1 MRSRDVQSLSNSMRA
16 QGVLIPSKG
25 IPAGLTVSLLVH
37 SALFIMIVPWSASRQ
52 AVSPEVIPISVTIF
66 SKPGSFGRPIADLVL
81 EPGSEKPKSK
91 VSSLQVEDPQTPT
104 VSVPSSSNAWR
115 TQYPVAGK
123 PNHISPDQNAWRDRE
138 PSSVARSTSSRAIEE
153 SYFWQRTEAAGASGD
168 VTNFAGGQDREVRGL
183 TLTTRT
189 GWQTN
194 PVEDSKLT
202 YSATG
207 SPLKLTVRQASSG
220 GFVGRAFTA
229 GADPAFG
236 ISPMQWGD
244 DATARSQ
251 RLDWTLLKFTNFEVT
266 AFGYQ
271 NEVGAAFAPF
281 AQTKNE
287 FVIAGTQTMKAG
299 GRVRVGSFSFGVAG
313 SSLENAPP
321 VTNLAVVEQ
330 GTSLTA
336 VQQEASL
343 TLDLAHLLRATGVSS
358 GVLSRLLPTLSV
370 TRSDKH
376 SAAAGQ
382 SVATRDGISSS
393 FGAPTIWVTGGIVP
407 RDVVTSSFGGT
418 WTWDDDYASLNYWS
432 YSSDGNARLPSS
444 GAGRGI
450 NASFGAYYS
459 SFGIDADL
467 SYGQT
472 ENVVRSTQSAGIVYD
487 SSITLSYKP
496 AKFPGLWASAETG
509 NYRQTAIGDGTSSD
523 LSVVSTSGEYW
534 SFTTGVDFTRVFWGA
549 EASAAG
555 APAEQRS
562 SAKLLYRYSDS
573 LDSSA
578 ASAVRN
584 GDSLVAMMIQR
595 SF

>member
-1 MRSRDVQSLSNSMRA
+1 M
-16 QGVLIPSKG
+16 
-25 IPAGLTVSLLVH
+25 
-37 SALFIMIVPWSASRQ
+37 
-52 AVSPEVIPISVTIF
+52 
-66 SKPGSFGRPIADLVL
+66 L

-153 SYFWQRTEAAGASGD
+153 SYFWQRSEAAGASGD

-220 GFVGRAFTA
+220 GFAGRAFTP
-229 GADPAFG
+229 GANFVDPAFG

-281 AQTKNE
+281 GQTKNE

-313 SSLENAPP
+313 SSLETAPP
-321 VTNLAVVEQ
+321 VTNLAAVQQ

-382 SVATRDGISSS
+382 SGATRDGITSS
-393 FGAPTIWVTGGIVP
+393 FGAPTIWVTGEIVP

-432 YSSDGNARLPSS
+432 YSSDGNARLRELGGWP
-444 GAGRGI
+444 
-450 NASFGAYYS
+450 
-459 SFGIDADL
+459 
-467 SYGQT
+467 
-472 ENVVRSTQSAGIVYD
+472 
-487 SSITLSYKP
+487 
-496 AKFPGLWASAETG
+496 WH
-509 NYRQTAIGDGTSSD
+509 
-523 LSVVSTSGEYW
+523 
-534 SFTTGVDFTRVFWGA
+534 
-549 EASAAG
+549 
-555 APAEQRS
+555 
-562 SAKLLYRYSDS
+562 
-573 LDSSA
+573 
-578 ASAVRN
+578 
-584 GDSLVAMMIQR
+584 
-595 SF
+595 